1 MTAKAMNKWMNKK
14 KSCSAFVHWTPAK
27 SNMIIQ
33 RACGLTTRYLRG
45 GGTMRVDFF
54 NSGTERCSEFI
65 RQRAAVTR
73 LLTEGCSDRECPC
86 RPELLVRL
94 LLAAWDPCH
103 CSLEMSAARPSSASP
118 FSRAHNSIPLPGKA
132 QIGPAMWVKK
142 KEIQPAKHPW
152 DTWDSDRELV
162 YLSWPGCLVH
172 SDCLTTGQ
180 KQLPGG
186 GTSA

>member
-1 MTAKAMNKWMNKK
+1 
-14 KSCSAFVHWTPAK
+14 
-27 SNMIIQ
+27 MIIQ

-54 NSGTERCSEFI
+54 NDGTERCSEFI

-73 LLTEGCSDRECPC
+73 LLAEGCSDRECPY

-142 KEIQPAKHPW
+142 KRKSSLQSTRETHGIQ
-152 DTWDSDRELV
+152 TESLF
-162 YLSWPGCLVH
+162 
-172 SDCLTTGQ
+172 
-180 KQLPGG
+180 
-186 GTSA
+186 TSAGQGVWCTATA